1 MSRPVT
7 IALDAMGGDHG
18 PEVVVAAAV
27 RALADDGGMRLVL
40 VGDEGVLRGLLARH
54 RVPDA
59 ARLEL
64 RHASQQVAMDELPSR
79 ALRTKKDSSMRR
91 AIDMVKAGEA
101 DAAVSAGNT
110 GALMAIAR
118 FVLKTLPG
126 VDRPAI
132 ITAIPAARGHTHVL
146 DLGANVDCTSDQLF
160 QFAVMGAVLAEA
172 VDGVTRPRV
181 ALLNIGEEEIKG
193 NDSIKEAA
201 RLLEASTLN
210 YVGFVEADDIFLG
223 DADVVVCDGFTGNV
237 ALKASEGTA
246 KLISR
251 FLREAF
257 ARNPLTRLAGACAA
271 PVLKALARRI
281 DPRRYNG
288 ASFLGL
294 NGTVIK
300 SHGAADALAFAN
312 AIRIARVE
320 VEKAVPERIS
330 ARIESLLAE
339 RQAV

>member
-172 VDGVTRPRV
+172 VDGVARPRV

>member
-126 VDRPAI
+126 IDRPAI
-132 ITAIPAARGHTHVL
+132 ISAIPAARGHTHML

-172 VDGVTRPRV
+172 VDGVARPRV

>member
-132 ITAIPAARGHTHVL
+132 ITAIPATRGHTHVL

-172 VDGVTRPRV
+172 VDGVARPRV

>member
-172 VDGVTRPRV
+172 VDGIARPRV

>member
-1 MSRPVT
+1 VSRPVT

-172 VDGVTRPRV
+172 VDGIARPRV